1 MENLWPLLLVATFV
15 IFAVAMTIWTFSRSR
30 EMLEQWARDNGH
42 QLLEYKFRWL
52 RKGPFF
58 FTSSK
63 NQMVYYVKVKIPD
76 GQIKTGWV
84 RCGSFWWGI
93 LTEKAEVRW
102 EE

>member
-1 MENLWPLLLVATFV
+1 MENLLPLMLVATFV

-30 EMLEQWARDNGH
+30 EILEQWARENGH
-42 QLLEYKFRWL
+42 QLLESNFRWL

-63 NQMVYYVKVKIPD
+63 NQMVYYVKVKTPN

-84 RCGSFWWGI
+84 RCGSFFWGI
-93 LTEKAEVRW
+93 LKEKAEVRW
-102 EE
+102 DE